1 MLSNN
6 WNIFE
11 LNCFRII
18 EYVLDV
24 DDDVQILVVNGF
36 GVCFYFY
43 GSRILGVRQEGVL
56 QNVFIMVLVFIN
68 LDNLKFV
75 I

>member
-24 DDDVQILVVNGF
+24 GDDVQILVVNGF

-43 GSRILGVRQEGVL
+43 GQ
-56 QNVFIMVLVFIN
+56 QNFGGQVGGRFIERFYYGFSIY
-68 LDNLKFV
+68 KFG
-75 I
+75 